1 MFEGFYVEEHV
12 ELYITNI
19 DFSHCKWPFLTIF
32 GVFLGP
38 VALGIVSYGVIIGA
52 YDSLNIS
59 KHV

>member
-32 GVFLGP
+32 GVFLDP
-38 VALGIVSYGVIIGA
+38 VALDIVSFGVIMSA
-52 YDSLNIS
+52 YDSVNIA
-59 KHV
+59 KYV